1 MECWTKRNACWP
13 SRLFPPEATA
23 PWEKEHGRLD
33 RRRIARVAVT
43 PEEIGLCGC
52 WQVIAVR
59 RESLELGDP
68 EAKATVEAGYY
79 VSSLSVK
86 QRDDAGMAAAIR
98 GHWSAM
104 ENGTHYRRDVTFG
117 EDACRVKD
125 RNGAAVLASL
135 RNLANG
141 IYELEVERGRTRVD
155 TLQSWCQR
163 QTFSSA
169 WPLLQR

>member
-23 PWEKEHGRLD
+23 QWEKEHGRLE
-33 RRRIARVAVT
+33 RRRIARVAVS

-59 RESLELGDP
+59 RESLDLSEPG
-68 EAKATVEAGYY
+68 AKTTVEVGYY
-79 VSSLSVK
+79 ASSLSVG
-86 QRDDAGMAAAIR
+86 QRDDAGMLAAIR
-98 GHWSAM
+98 GHWSAI

-141 IYELEVERGRTRVD
+141 IYELERESGRTRVD
-155 TLQSWCQR
+155 TLRSWCEQ
-163 QTFSSA
+163 QTFSGA

>member
-1 MECWTKRNACWP
+1 M
-13 SRLFPPEATA
+13 
-23 PWEKEHGRLD
+23 
-33 RRRIARVAVT
+33 T

-59 RESLELGDP
+59 RESLDLGDP
-68 EAKATVEAGYY
+68 EAKATVEVGYY
-79 VSSLSVK
+79 VSSLSVG
-86 QRDDAGMAAAIR
+86 QRDDDGMGAAIR
-98 GHWSAM
+98 GHWSAI

-117 EDACRVKD
+117 EDACQVKD
-125 RNGAAVLASL
+125 RNGVAVLASL

-155 TLQSWCQR
+155 TLRSWCQQ

-169 WPLLQR
+169 RPLLQR